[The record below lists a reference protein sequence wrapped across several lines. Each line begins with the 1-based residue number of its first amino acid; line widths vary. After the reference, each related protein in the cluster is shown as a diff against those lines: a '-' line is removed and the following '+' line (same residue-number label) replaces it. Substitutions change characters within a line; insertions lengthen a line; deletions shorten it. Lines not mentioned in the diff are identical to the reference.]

1 MFPDTAKAE
10 IIQEILIGILQA
22 LPKQAQAEVQHH
34 RKAELE
40 TICRLF
46 PH

>member
-22 LPKQAQAEVQHH
+22 VTKRAQAEVQHH
-34 RKAELE
+34 RKAEQE
-40 TICRLF
+40 TIRRLF